1 LPTYIAASH
10 TIFSSVQLL
19 PAIAAVARDRKL
31 VIISIAS
38 AISYVIAYL
47 FITGAAVYYP
57 NGAPP
62 ALRNFNGIE
71 PPELKTTFR
80 GVYFV
85 PSDYLASFV
94 TYDAMAFLAITS
106 ILFGLSISLFM
117 LNRRIEAGCRLPG
130 MGMFGIIPAIFTTFS
145 CCGGGMML
153 LAIGPAAFST
163 VAANSPYF
171 MTASVVAML
180 AGTVVLAR
188 RATMQIKGA
197 ALNNTKR
204 KL

>member
-1 LPTYIAASH
+1 MPTYIAASQ
-10 TIFSSVQLL
+10 TIISSVQLL

-31 VIISIAS
+31 VLIALAT
-38 AISYVIAYL
+38 AISYALAYL
-47 FITGAAVYYP
+47 FFTGAAVYYP

-85 PSDYLASFV
+85 PSENLASFV
-94 TYDAMAFLAITS
+94 TYDAIIFLALTS
-106 ILFGLSISLFM
+106 FLFGLSISLLM
-117 LNRRIEAGCRLPG
+117 LNRRIKTSCRLPG
-130 MGMFGIIPAIFTTFS
+130 MGMFGIIPAVFTTFS

-153 LAIGPAAFST
+153 LALGPAAFNA
-163 VAANSPYF
+163 VVGNSPYF
-171 MTASVVAML
+171 MIASVAAML

-188 RATMQIKGA
+188 RASIQMRSA
-197 ALNNTKR
+197 SLNANR
-204 KL
+204 NL